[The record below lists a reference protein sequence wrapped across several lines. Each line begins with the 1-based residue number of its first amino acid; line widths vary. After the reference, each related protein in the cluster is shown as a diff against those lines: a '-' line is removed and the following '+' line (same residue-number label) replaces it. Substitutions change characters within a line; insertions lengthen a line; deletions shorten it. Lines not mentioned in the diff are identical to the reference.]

1 MTEAHPKSVFFD
13 EWPDEKERE
22 RFKVH
27 QQAIFALYRH
37 EQEQAHRGHMEYAKW
52 LFASLLAI
60 HGGAIYAINGL
71 RSSVPPEKSEF
82 LVDGAALCLT
92 GVLLTLLAG
101 FFAWLNLM
109 IAENLYRNLATPA
122 LLYRTD
128 AMQDIPGNWVDRSMY
143 ASAAFGILSAL
154 AFATAAIVVIVGLK
168 HL

>member
-1 MTEAHPKSVFFD
+1 MTESLPKSVFFD

-22 RFKVH
+22 RFKAH
-27 QQAIFALYRH
+27 NRAIFELFRH
-37 EQEQAHRGHMEYAKW
+37 EQEQAHSGHMEYAKW

-60 HGGAIYAINGL
+60 HGGAIYAVNGL
-71 RSSVPPEKSEF
+71 RSSVPVDKSQF
-82 LVDGAALCLT
+82 LIDGAALSLV
-92 GVLLTLLAG
+92 GVFLTLLAG
-101 FFAWLNLM
+101 FFAWLNLL

-128 AMQDIPGNWVDRSMY
+128 AMKDVPGNWVDRSMY

-154 AFATAAIVVIVGLK
+154 AFAAAAIVVIFGLK